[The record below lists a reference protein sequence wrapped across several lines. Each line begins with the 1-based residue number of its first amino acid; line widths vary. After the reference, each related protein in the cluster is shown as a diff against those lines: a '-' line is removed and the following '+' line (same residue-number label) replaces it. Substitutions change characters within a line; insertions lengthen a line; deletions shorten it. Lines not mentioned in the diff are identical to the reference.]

1 MDQTGEP
8 FFSGSILKGSIF
20 LGENFDG
27 EHFDREHFVSGRI
40 LRGAFGGE
48 LLFGEHLTP
57 NENYDMNGLK
67 L

>member
-1 MDQTGEP
+1 MDRTVEP